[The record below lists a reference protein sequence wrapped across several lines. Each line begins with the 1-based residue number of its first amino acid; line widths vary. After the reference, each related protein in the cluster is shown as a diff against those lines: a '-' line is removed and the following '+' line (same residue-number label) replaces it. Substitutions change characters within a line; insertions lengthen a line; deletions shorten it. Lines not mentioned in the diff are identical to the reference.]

1 MSEVPELLTRQLGRL
16 REVYPTVVVQSR
28 ADGSML
34 ITVPNVPL
42 PLGSEPAAAEILMV
56 LPAGYP
62 TAKPSGFETL
72 RELKLPGGISPSAGR
87 GEHVVDGRTLAHFC
101 WQPSQQ
107 WENDENELWKRVKF
121 ALRRFSDVSG

>member
-1 MSEVPELLTRQLGRL
+1 MSDVPTLVDRQLMRL
-16 REVYPTVVVQSR
+16 REVYPAVAIQSR
-28 ADGSML
+28 PDGSMV
-34 ITVPNVPL
+34 ISVPDLPL
-42 PLGSEPAAAEILMV
+42 PPGSAPAVTEILLV

-72 RELKLPGGISPSAGR
+72 RELKQPNGISPVAGR

-101 WQPSQQ
+101 WQPNQQ

-121 ALRRFSDVSG
+121 ALRRFSDHLG